1 MLNVVQYQY
10 NQPEVFQINKPIML
24 RLLNI
29 EFIKLWNNK
38 ASKVLILAYFIL
50 LTSIAL
56 IAAIKF
62 DFGVVKFHLAEQ
74 GIFNFPY
81 IWHFNTYVAGILK
94 FFLLIVIVSMV
105 ANEYSNKTIKQNL
118 IDGLSKKEFILSK
131 LYTVIVFA
139 LISTVFIFIVS
150 LILGLIFSSYTE
162 ASIIFSDLEYLL
174 AFFIKLIGFF
184 CFGLFA
190 GMLVKRSAFALG
202 FVLLWYMMV
211 EGIIR
216 IVLNVMDSTKEYA
229 DSITQFLPLEA
240 MSNLIDQPLYRLG
253 AAKEIA
259 SQVGEDLSYDYA
271 VHWYEIAIVLAWSA
285 LFIFLSYRLLLKRD
299 L

>member
-1 MLNVVQYQY
+1 
-10 NQPEVFQINKPIML
+10 ML